1 MFSRLTAPLLEP
13 SFRWLSLSSLLSYV
27 GDLVYAVALPWAALE
42 ITGSAQ
48 GIGVVMAA
56 WALPRAAFTLFGGAF
71 SDRYNPRVVMMV
83 SSGLSAIITLGMVV
97 ALLTGN
103 ASLWLLIAVALGL
116 GIVDALHMPAANSI
130 LPRIVPLTL
139 LDSANSVSY
148 LIFNASFFLGPL
160 LGGALAESALHWPFA
175 LSAGLSILAVLAL
188 VRVRL
193 QPLSDDAA
201 AALATAER
209 EAMRV
214 RPSSGLVRE
223 IFAGLRYVYKRP
235 ELRGMMILLAGFN
248 LAIMGPYQVGT
259 GLIAEDRFGGAAA
272 FGAIF
277 AAFGVGGMAGAL
289 VGGMIGS
296 IRLHWLIVGGFVSL
310 GIGTIAIAVLTHL
323 PIVLALTFA
332 VGITGG
338 LYEPRMMAWLQRA
351 PQPELRGR
359 VMGAVSFLA
368 VGLEPISHALAGWI
382 GAISPIALFGGA
394 GALLV
399 IMGLWFTTTASARA
413 MAQEAAAAVTV
424 TAEGD

>member
-1 MFSRLTAPLLEP
+1 MFSRLTAPMLEP
-13 SFRWLSLSSLLSYV
+13 SFRWLSLSSLFSYV

-83 SSGLSAIITLGMVV
+83 SSGLSAIITLGMVI

-103 ASLWLLIAVALGL
+103 ASLWLLVAVALGL

-160 LGGALAESALHWPFA
+160 LGGALADGALHWPFA
-175 LSAGLSILAVLAL
+175 LSAALSILAVLAL
-188 VRVRL
+188 LRVRL

-289 VGGMIGS
+289 VSGMIAS

-310 GIGTIAIAVLTHL
+310 GIGTMAIAVLTHL
-323 PIVLALTFA
+323 PIVLALTFV

-382 GAISPIALFGGA
+382 GALSPIALFGGA
-394 GALLV
+394 GAVLV
-399 IMGLWFTTTASARA
+399 IMGLWFTTTSSARA
-413 MAQEAAAAVTV
+413 MAQETAAAVTV

>member
-1 MFSRLTAPLLEP
+1 MFSRLTAPMLEP
-13 SFRWLSLSSLLSYV
+13 SFRWLSLSSLFSYV

-83 SSGLSAIITLGMVV
+83 SSGLSAIITLGMVI

-103 ASLWLLIAVALGL
+103 ASLWLLVAVALGL

-160 LGGALAESALHWPFA
+160 LGGALADGALHWPFA
-175 LSAGLSILAVLAL
+175 LSAVLSILAVLAL
-188 VRVRL
+188 LRVRL

-289 VGGMIGS
+289 VSGMIAS

-310 GIGTIAIAVLTHL
+310 GIGTMAIAVLTHL
-323 PIVLALTFA
+323 PIVLALTFV

-382 GAISPIALFGGA
+382 GALSPIALFGGA
-394 GALLV
+394 GAVLV
-399 IMGLWFTTTASARA
+399 IMGLWFTTTSSARA
-413 MAQEAAAAVTV
+413 MAQETAAAVTV